1 MRAKTRH
8 WEAHWAALGRPFRKG
23 GGEGRQVALDK
34 VISHAR
40 SSRDQNSVNLEFYDV
55 FQRSLDTCSVS
66 GTSVILM
73 LTSRVF
79 WVFLFFFF
87 LPSFIKIQLTC
98 NILLVLGVLD
108 DLIYVYLSK

>member
-23 GGEGRQVALDK
+23 GGEGQQVALDE

-79 WVFLFFFF
+79 CFCFCFFCHISILSVLPVAVFLKWVN
-87 LPSFIKIQLTC
+87 SFYFQE
-98 NILLVLGVLD
+98 
-108 DLIYVYLSK
+108 